1 MSRYLASD
9 IDQSTRAKDELKD
22 DELGQISGGDG
33 VVNHSEFSFVKLL
46 DVSTPKI
53 RDRDG
58 YRQSGVH
65 ALRRATSETMSL
77 PGAKGR
83 THRKWQPPSGL
94 RCPACTH

>member
-1 MSRYLASD
+1 MSIPVRQRNRNFCDVRHSGVSDRVSNCPDNTRRKIMSRYLASD

-53 RDRDG
+53 
-58 YRQSGVH
+58 YY
-65 ALRRATSETMSL
+65 
-77 PGAKGR
+77 K
-83 THRKWQPPSGL
+83 
-94 RCPACTH
+94 

>member
-53 RDRDG
+53 D
-58 YRQSGVH
+58 Y
-65 ALRRATSETMSL
+65 
-77 PGAKGR
+77 K
-83 THRKWQPPSGL
+83 
-94 RCPACTH
+94 